1 MLDEAQIE
9 KARSIDLLTYLQAY
23 EPSNLKKLSA
33 HSYCLCDHD
42 SLKISGN
49 GKWYWFS
56 RGFGSNNALDYLV
69 KVRGMGF
76 VDAVESLAGKNA
88 PHYSVNEPQPI
99 SAHPASIEFKLPPRH
114 KDFVRITA
122 YLQSRGI
129 DRSVIMQAIENG
141 SLYESAAYHNCVFVG
156 RDNAGKA
163 RFATQRGTLGNFK
176 NDIAGSNKRFGF
188 CIPAKADSS
197 EVAVFESAID
207 ALSMASIL
215 KGCREHSHPHLLSLG
230 CTSPLALE
238 QFLKDHPE
246 VNRIILCLDNDPP
259 GQEAAYKIAQQLS
272 AQNKSVKIMLPA
284 EGKDWNAALMASL
297 QLNHSY
303 QRSRHEAAHST

>member
-9 KARSIDLLTYLQAY
+9 KARTIDLLTYLRAY
-23 EPSNLKKLSA
+23 EPENLKQLSSN
-33 HSYCLCDHD
+33 SYCLRDHD
-42 SLKISGN
+42 SLKISSN

-56 RGFGSNNALDYLV
+56 RGFGSNNALDYLI

-76 VDAVESLAGKNA
+76 VDAVESLTGKNA
-88 PHYSVNEPQPI
+88 HHYSTAALPETAIHPV
-99 SAHPASIEFKLPPRH
+99 SAEFKLPPRN
-114 KDFVRITA
+114 KDNVRVMA

-129 DRSVIMQAIENG
+129 DRNIIMRAIDSG

-163 RFATQRGTLGNFK
+163 RFATQRGTMGNFK

-188 CIPAKADSS
+188 CIPAATDTLA
-197 EVAVFESAID
+197 VAVFESAID
-207 ALSMASIL
+207 TLSMATIL
-215 KGCREHSHPHLLSLG
+215 KDCHEYPCPHLLSLG

-246 VNRIILCLDNDPP
+246 VCKIILCLDNDLP
-259 GQEAAYKIAQQLS
+259 GQEAAYKMAQLLS
-272 AQNKSVKIMLPA
+272 EQSKSVKIVLPA
-284 EGKDWNAALMASL
+284 EGKDWNAALVASL
-297 QLNHSY
+297 QKNKSH
-303 QRSRHEAAHST
+303 QCSRQEAAHST